1 MEYISIEDFKKIEL
15 RVGKI
20 IDVQDHPN
28 ADKLYILKV
37 DLGGEIRQIVS
48 GIKPWYK
55 KEELLNKKIIIVYN
69 LQPKVFRGVESQ
81 GMLLAAEDNNGNIS
95 LLTVD
100 KDIKEGS
107 IVH

>member
-48 GIKPWYK
+48 GIKEWYK
-55 KEELLNKKIIIVYN
+55 KEELINKKIVIVYN

-81 GMLLAAEDNNGNIS
+81 GMLLAAEDGNGNLS
-95 LLTVD
+95 LITID
-100 KDIKEGS
+100 RDIKEGS

>member
-1 MEYISIEDFKKIEL
+1 MEYVTIDEFKRIEL
-15 RVGKI
+15 KIGKV

-37 DLGGEIRQIVS
+37 DVGGEIRQIVS
-48 GIKPWYK
+48 GIKQWYK
-55 KEELLNKKIIIVYN
+55 KEDLLNKKIVIVYN
-69 LQPKVFRGVESQ
+69 LQPKIFREIESQ
-81 GMLLAAEDNNGNIS
+81 GMLLAAEDGNGNLS
-95 LLTVD
+95 LITAD